1 MLAEDRHTHLARE
14 NSNMR
19 RNTLFLALQLAFGFD
34 RLAAQRPGPAVE
46 QARIAQ
52 DYARLLKNH
61 RGLADKARLHRLLAT
76 YWRGTMVEFPEFATY
91 VGYPGQNHRW
101 TDQSPEAIARRLREL
116 KRPLAVLQSIKR
128 GRLTPAD
135 RLNYDL
141 FLRSVNEQIEGGRFH
156 DEYLSVTQLGGP
168 QQDIP
173 QVIATQPART
183 VHDYEDIIDRIEGI
197 DSVIGQTI
205 VLLDKGLEQSIT
217 QPKTPLRD
225 VPDQVKG
232 LIVDDPLKC
241 PLLEPFTRMPDD
253 IPAAEQERLR
263 RLAAAAYTASA
274 RPAYQRLLTYLTDRY
289 LPNARE
295 SVGLDALPN
304 GAAWYAYRSR
314 VSTTT
319 NLSPA
324 EIHKIGLTEVRRIRA
339 GMDSIIAGVGFSGDF
354 QEFARF
360 LRTDSGFFFTDS
372 ASLIRAYREIAK
384 RIDPELAKLFGKLP
398 RLPYGVI
405 AVPSFMAKSQT
416 TAYYLGG
423 SVEAGRPGYFYAN
436 TYDLKTRPKW
446 EMEAL
451 TLHEAVPGH
460 HLQLSLSQ
468 EEENLP
474 EFRRFGGYT
483 AFIEGWGLY
492 AESLGSELGMYQDPY
507 SRFGQL
513 TYEMW
518 RAVRL
523 VVDTGLHSMGWSRQQ
538 AIDFFAANAPK
549 ATHDIEVEVDRY
561 IVWPGQ
567 ALAYKIGE
575 LKLKELRSFA
585 KAQLGPKFDV
595 RAFHDAVLANGAL
608 PLDLLERHIHEWV
621 AAQKAVLSS

>member
-1 MLAEDRHTHLARE
+1 
-14 NSNMR
+14 MR
-19 RNTLFLALQLAFGFD
+19 RRPLFLALQLAVGFD
-34 RLAAQRPGPAVE
+34 HLEAQRQSPAVG
-46 QARIAQ
+46 QTQIAQ
-52 DYARLLKNH
+52 DYARLLKNKP
-61 RGLADKARLHRLLAT
+61 GQPDSVRLHRLLAT
-76 YWRGTMVEFPEFATY
+76 YWRNTMLEFPEFATY
-91 VGYPGQNHRW
+91 VGYPGQNYRW

-116 KRPLAVLQSIKR
+116 KRPLAVLQAIKR
-128 GRLTPAD
+128 GRLSPGD

-141 FLRSVNEQIEGGRFH
+141 FLRSLNEQIEGGRFH
-156 DEYLSVTQLGGP
+156 DEYMSVTQLGGP

-173 QVIATQPART
+173 NVITAQPART
-183 VHDYEDIIDRIEGI
+183 VDDYEDIIDRIKGI
-197 DSVIGQTI
+197 DGLIGQTI
-205 VLLDKGLEQSIT
+205 VLLGKGLEAGIT

-225 VPDQVKG
+225 VPDQVRA
-232 LIVDDPLKC
+232 LIVDDPLKG
-241 PLLEPFTRMPDD
+241 PLLEPFTRMPGD
-253 IPAAEQERLR
+253 ISAPEQERLR
-263 RLAAAAYTASA
+263 GLAAAAYTDSA
-274 RPAYQRLLTYLTDRY
+274 RPAYQRLLTFLTDSY

-295 SVGLDALPN
+295 SLGLNALPD
-304 GAAWYAYRSR
+304 GAAWYAYKSR

-319 NLSPA
+319 SLSPA
-324 EIHKIGLTEVRRIRA
+324 QIHQIGLREVHRIRA
-339 GMDSIIAGVGFSGDF
+339 KMDSVIAGVGFSGGFDA
-354 QEFARF
+354 FARF
-360 LRTDSGFFFTDS
+360 LRTDSAFFFTDS
-372 ASLIRAYREIAK
+372 ASLIRAYRDICK
-384 RIDPELAKLFGKLP
+384 RIDPELVKLFGKLP

-416 TAYYLGG
+416 TAYYQGG
-423 SVEAGRPGYFYAN
+423 SAQAGRPGYFYAN
-436 TYDLKTRPKW
+436 TYDLKMRPKW

-483 AFIEGWGLY
+483 AFVEGWGLY

-549 ATHDIEVEVDRY
+549 APHDIEVEVDRY

-575 LKLKELRSFA
+575 LKLKELRAFA
-585 KAQLGPKFDV
+585 KAQLGKKFDV
-595 RAFHDAVLANGAL
+595 RAFHDALLENGAL
-608 PLDLLERHIHEWV
+608 PLDVLEGHIREWV
-621 AAQKAVLSS
+621 SAQQRS

>member
-1 MLAEDRHTHLARE
+1 MRHAFL
-14 NSNMR
+14 
-19 RNTLFLALQLAFGFD
+19 LALQLAVGFGC
-34 RLAAQRPGPAVE
+34 LEAQGQSPAVE
-46 QARIAQ
+46 QTRITQ

-61 RGLADKARLHRLLAT
+61 PGQADGVRLHRLLAT
-76 YWRGTMVEFPEFATY
+76 YWRSTMVEFPEFATY

-116 KRPLAVLQSIKR
+116 KRPLAVLQAIKR
-128 GRLTPAD
+128 GRLRPGD

-141 FLRSVNEQIEGGRFH
+141 FLRSLNEQIEGGRFH
-156 DEYLSVTQLGGP
+156 DEYMSVTQLSGP
-168 QQDIP
+168 QQDVP
-173 QVIATQPART
+173 NVIAAQPART
-183 VHDYEDIIDRIEGI
+183 VHDYEDIIDRIKGV
-197 DSVIGQTI
+197 DGLIGQTI
-205 VLLDKGLEQSIT
+205 VLLGNGVEAGIT

-225 VPDQVKG
+225 VPDQVRA
-232 LIVDDPLKC
+232 LIVDDPLKS
-241 PLLEPFTRMPDD
+241 PLLQPFTRMPSD
-253 IPAAEQERLR
+253 ISAPEQERLR
-263 RLAAAAYTASA
+263 GLAASAYTGSA
-274 RPAYQRLLTYLTDRY
+274 RPAYQRLLTYLTDSY

-295 SVGLDALPN
+295 SLGLNALPN

-324 EIHKIGLTEVRRIRA
+324 QIHQIGLKEVRRIRA
-339 GMDSIIAGVGFSGDF
+339 EMDSVIGAVGFSGGF
-354 QEFARF
+354 NEFANF

-372 ASLIRAYREIAK
+372 ASLIRAYRDIAK

-398 RLPYGVI
+398 RMPYGVI
-405 AVPSFMAKSQT
+405 AVPSFMARSQT

-423 SVEAGRPGYFYAN
+423 SAQAGRPGYFFAN

-460 HLQLSLSQ
+460 HLQISLSQ

-483 AFIEGWGLY
+483 AFVEGWGLY
-492 AESLGSELGMYQDPY
+492 AEGLGSELGMYQDPY

-549 ATHDIEVEVDRY
+549 TTHDIEVEVDRY

-575 LKLKELRSFA
+575 LKLKELRAFA
-585 KAQLGPKFDV
+585 KARLGKKFDV
-595 RAFHDAVLANGAL
+595 RAFHDAVLENGGL
-608 PLDLLERHIHEWV
+608 PLDLLEVHIREWV
-621 AAQKAVLSS
+621 SAQQRS

>member
-1 MLAEDRHTHLARE
+1 MRRHTI
-14 NSNMR
+14 
-19 RNTLFLALQLAFGFD
+19 FLALQLAVGFD
-34 RLAAQRPGPAVE
+34 RLEAQRQSPAAE
-46 QARIAQ
+46 QAQIAQ
-52 DYARLLKNH
+52 DYARLLKNDPSQ
-61 RGLADKARLHRLLAT
+61 ADSVRLHRLLAT
-76 YWRGTMVEFPEFATY
+76 YWRSTMVEFPEFATY

-116 KRPLAVLQSIKR
+116 KRPLAVLHAIKR
-128 GRLTPAD
+128 GGLTPSD
-135 RLNYDL
+135 RLNFDL
-141 FLRSVNEQIEGGRFH
+141 FLRSLNEQIEGGRFH

-168 QQDIP
+168 QQDIVT
-173 QVIATQPART
+173 VIAAQPART
-183 VHDYEDIIDRIEGI
+183 VHDYEDIIARIQGI
-197 DSVIGQTI
+197 DGVIGQTI
-205 VLLDKGLEQSIT
+205 VLLDKGVEESIT

-225 VPDQVKG
+225 VPEQVRA
-232 LIVDDPLKC
+232 LIVDDPFKC
-241 PLLEPFTRMPDD
+241 PLLEPFTRMPGD
-253 IPAAEQERLR
+253 IPAPEQERLR

-274 RPAYQRLLTYLTDRY
+274 RPAYQRLLTFLTDRY

-295 SVGLDALPN
+295 SVGLNALPN
-304 GAAWYAYRSR
+304 GAAWYAYRSK

-324 EIHKIGLTEVRRIRA
+324 QIHQIGLTEVRRIRA
-339 GMDSIIAGVGFSGDF
+339 GMDSVIASVGFSGGFD
-354 QEFARF
+354 EFARF
-360 LRTDSGFFFTDS
+360 LRSDSGFFFTDS
-372 ASLIRAYREIAK
+372 ASLIQAYRDIAK

-405 AVPSFMAKSQT
+405 AVPSFMARSQT
-416 TAYYLGG
+416 TAYYQGG
-423 SVEAGRPGYFYAN
+423 STQAGRPGYFYAN

-460 HLQLSLSQ
+460 HLQLALSQ
-468 EEENLP
+468 EQENLP

-483 AFIEGWGLY
+483 AFVEGWGLY
-492 AESLGSELGMYQDPY
+492 AESLGSELGMYQNPY

-549 ATHDIEVEVDRY
+549 APHDIEVEVDRY

-575 LKLKELRSFA
+575 LKLKELRAFA
-585 KAQLGPKFDV
+585 RAQLGEKFDV
-595 RAFHDAVLANGAL
+595 RAFHDAVLENGGL
-608 PLDLLERHIHEWV
+608 PLDLLERHIREWV
-621 AAQKAVLSS
+621 SAQKRA